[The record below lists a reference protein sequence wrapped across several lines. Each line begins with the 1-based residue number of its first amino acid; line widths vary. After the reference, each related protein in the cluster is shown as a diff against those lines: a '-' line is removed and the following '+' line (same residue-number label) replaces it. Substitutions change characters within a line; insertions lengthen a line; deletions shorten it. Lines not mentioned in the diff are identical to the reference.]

1 LGGGAGDEGG
11 VFVGIVVGD
20 FVVVLVDVDHA
31 AGAEGLAHL
40 GTELGCCEE
49 GGSDELAVLDGSA
62 GFQMLRRLLGLTHV
76 NDRCERL

>member
-1 LGGGAGDEGG
+1 VQELGWPADVGTLVGKGGGEAGFDAGDLGGGARDERG
-11 VFVGIVVGD
+11 VFIGVVVGD

-49 GGSDELAVLDGSA
+49 GDQTS
-62 GFQMLRRLLGLTHV
+62 
-76 NDRCERL
+76 